1 MAHRLCLIC
10 GSRPS
15 LLLCG
20 NEPNDILT
28 HTHTHTHIH
37 TPSPSPADPGSPC
50 RNGDVRLVG
59 GANERQGRVEFCLGG
74 KWGTTCAD
82 IYWDNR
88 DAQVVC
94 RQLGFDPRGEQIA
107 EDVFV
112 DAWMYLP
119 RSGMKSHEL
128 SWSHMNC
135 LMSCFWS

>member
-1 MAHRLCLIC
+1 MCWLHSTECLHQFYPKGLHVSPRC
-10 GSRPS
+10 VKP
-15 LLLCG
+15 
-20 NEPNDILT
+20 PILT
-28 HTHTHTHIH
+28 HTNTNT
-37 TPSPSPADPGSPC
+37 DPGSPC

-82 IYWDNR
+82 SFWDNR

-94 RQLGFDPRGEQIA
+94 RQLGFDPRGEHIT
-107 EDVFV
+107 EVFV
-112 DAWMYLP
+112 DAWMYSP